1 MNSDALLDRA
11 RLLLQQDR
19 YEQASVVLKE
29 LLSQDPEVGEAHS
42 LLALCML
49 EDRDHWHE
57 ATREAERGIHL
68 EPDAGFAHYVRA
80 AVLGKRNQFADASIS
95 ILEALRLEPYQ
106 SHFHALHASI
116 LLQERKWAQALD
128 AATQGLQFDPED
140 TACANMRSLA
150 LERLGRTNDSL
161 EQADAAVARNPDSG
175 QAHAMRG
182 WALLQKGDYRGSQ
195 ISFRE
200 ALRLEP
206 TDEFARQGMIQA
218 LNSNNFVFRAVFKFY
233 SLMGRLATGAQ
244 WMLIVGLFVGMRA
257 LRSLADT
264 YPQLQPF
271 VTPISACY
279 LIFCLLSWI
288 LNPLFNT
295 FLRFHPFGK
304 YLLSNKQKWAS
315 NLIAGL
321 IVIAVIVAGIQAARG
336 DFASAIVAGLIP
348 LFLMLPISLAF
359 DVDRGWPQVVS
370 ILCAIAK
377 TLLALLSLLLLV
389 LDGPWQSPYLLFMLG
404 TLILSFV
411 GNMLKSVTV
420 KY

>member
-1 MNSDALLDRA
+1 MNSDSLLERA

-19 YEQASVVLKE
+19 YEQASSVLKQ

-49 EDRDHWHE
+49 ENRDHWHD
-57 ATREAERGIHL
+57 ATREAERGIYL

-80 AVLGKRNQFADASIS
+80 AVLEKRNQFADASIS

-116 LLQERKWAQALD
+116 LLQERKWAKALD
-128 AATQGLQFDPED
+128 AASQGLQFDPED

-150 LERLGRTNDSL
+150 LERLGRTEDSL
-161 EQADAAVARNPDSG
+161 QQADAAVARNPDSG

-182 WALLQKGDYRGSQ
+182 WALLQKGDYHGSQ
-195 ISFRE
+195 LSFRE

-206 TDEFARQGMIQA
+206 TNEFARQGMIQA
-218 LNSNNFVFRAVFKFY
+218 LNSNNIIFRLVFKFY
-233 SLMGRLATGAQ
+233 SMMGRLASGAQ
-244 WMLIVGLFVGMRA
+244 WILILGLFFGMRA
-257 LRSLADT
+257 LRSLADA
-264 YPQLQPF
+264 YPQLEPF

-279 LIFCLLSWI
+279 LVFCLLSWI
-288 LNPLFNT
+288 LNPFFNT

-321 IVIAVIVAGIQAARG
+321 MLIAVVAVGVQAARG
-336 DFASAIVAGLIP
+336 DYPSVIVAGLIP

-370 ILCAIAK
+370 IVCAVGM
-377 TLLALLSLLLLV
+377 TLVAMLALLLLMV
-389 LDGPWQSPYLLFMLG
+389 GGPWQAPYLLFILG
-404 TLILSFV
+404 TLVLSFV

-420 KY
+420 KH

>member
-1 MNSDALLDRA
+1 MIEN
-11 RLLLQQDR
+11 
-19 YEQASVVLKE
+19 
-29 LLSQDPEVGEAHS
+29 
-42 LLALCML
+42 
-49 EDRDHWHE
+49 RDQWHD
-57 ATREAERGIHL
+57 ATREAERGIQL
-68 EPDAGFAHYVRA
+68 NPDTGFAHYVRA
-80 AVLGKRNQFADASIS
+80 AILGKRNQFAEASVS

-116 LLQERKWAQALD
+116 LLQEKKWTQALE
-128 AATQGLQFDPED
+128 ASSQGLQFDPED
-140 TACANMRSLA
+140 AACANMRSLA
-150 LERLGRTNDSL
+150 LERLGRTEDSL
-161 EQADAAVARNPDSG
+161 QQADAAVARNPDSG

-195 ISFRE
+195 FSFRE

-206 TDEFARQGMIQA
+206 TNEFARQGMIQA
-218 LNSNNFVFRAVFKFY
+218 LNSNNIIFRLVFKFY

-257 LRSLADT
+257 LRSLADA

-271 VTPISACY
+271 VTPITACY
-279 LIFCLLSWI
+279 LVFCLLSWI
-288 LNPLFNT
+288 LNPFFNT

-321 IVIAVIVAGIQAARG
+321 IVFAVIAAGIQVARG
-336 DFASAIVAGLIP
+336 DLASAIVAGLVP

-370 ILCAIAK
+370 IICAVGM

-389 LDGPWQSPYLLFMLG
+389 VDGPWQAPFLLFILG
-404 TLILSFV
+404 TLVLSFV